1 MHRRAVSL
9 LLATATAVATLGLAA
24 TPAHAD
30 DPTLTATY
38 PINGTTHINS
48 TNSDLAL
55 GPGTLGATLDLVT
68 GSIVGSITLPPS
80 TGSFTEFGVIPVQAT
95 AQFTESEPT
104 TGTADLVTGAVTTV
118 SHVNIR
124 LTSLKVAGIPVL
136 VGDHCQ
142 TSSPAVI
149 NLASEPGFNVLEG
162 GVVSG
167 TYTIPDFQNCLLAA
181 PIINVIIPGAGN
193 TISLTLGPATL

>member
-9 LLATATAVATLGLAA
+9 LLAAAAAVATLGFAA
-24 TPAHAD
+24 TPAQAD

-55 GPGTLGATLDLVT
+55 GPGTLAATLDLVT
-68 GSIVGSITLPPS
+68 GGIVGSITLPAS

-104 TGTADLVTGAVTTV
+104 TGTADLVTGAVQTE

-124 LTSLKVAGIPVL
+124 LTSLKVAGIPVI

-142 TSSPAVI
+142 TGSPAVI
-149 NLASEPGFNVLEG
+149 DLASEPGFNVLEG

-167 TYTIPDFQNCLLAA
+167 SYTIPDFHDCLLAT